1 MEKRSP
7 ESAQL
12 SGRIIAQKTRPK
24 SVQYPELTN
33 LFGKMKSMKL
43 SPSLSKTLLKI
54 GAALAGGILI
64 FVLMIGIATMSFR
77 AIYSGRIFPNIQLG
91 WVNLSGQAPL
101 EAADL
106 LRREFQYPQQGEIT
120 LQYDDLSWTATPA
133 ELGMFFS
140 PQYNAEIAFNTGR
153 EGNIARRIAAQIQ
166 ILRHGIILAPQF
178 VMDEQT
184 GSEYLIG
191 LAAEVNQPVME
202 ASLELDGLEVLV
214 QPGQIGREMD
224 IQASLDVVA
233 LQMESMQNGSIPL
246 IVTETYPAILDVTA
260 QAEFARQILSQPL
273 LLQIPD
279 AADNDPGPWSIQPDK
294 LVQMMVIERV
304 STGNGD
310 EYRIALDSEALREYL
325 VGREG
330 TINQAP
336 QNARMY
342 FDDET
347 KELVLIED
355 DQTGLELDID
365 QSIIDIQAQL
375 SEGKHQIDLSVE
387 KTFPAVTSEHTA
399 EELGITELVSSQT
412 SYYYGS
418 DSSRINN
425 IATAAGKFH
434 GVFVAPGE
442 TFSMAGQLGD
452 ISLDEGYSE
461 AWIIF
466 GDRTI
471 KGVGGGVCQVS
482 TTLFRTVFFGGYPVA
497 ERHPHA
503 YRVLYYEQNP
513 NGSNNPKLAGL
524 DATVYVPI
532 VDFKFTNDTDQWLL
546 METYVYADYR
556 QLVWKFYG
564 TSDGRTVDW
573 STTGLK
579 SKKDP
584 PDPIYEE
591 NPDLAKGEIKQV
603 DWAVDGA
610 TVTITRDV
618 YRDGQKLWQDIF
630 KTKYQPWAAIC
641 QYGPGTKNYPP
652 ENPDPDDPC
661 KKK

>member
-1 MEKRSP
+1 
-7 ESAQL
+7 
-12 SGRIIAQKTRPK
+12 
-24 SVQYPELTN
+24 
-33 LFGKMKSMKL
+33 MKSMKL
-43 SPSLSKTLLKI
+43 KTSISEPLLKI

-64 FVLMIGIATMSFR
+64 FVLVIGIATTSFR
-77 AIYSGRIFPNIQLG
+77 AIYSGRIFPNIQIG
-91 WVNLSGQAPL
+91 WINLSGQAPID
-101 EAADL
+101 AADL
-106 LRREFQYPQQGEIT
+106 LKREIQYPEQGEII
-120 LQYDDLSWTATPA
+120 LQYDDLSWTAAPA
-133 ELGMFFS
+133 ELGLFFS
-140 PQYNAEIAFNTGR
+140 PQFNAELAFNTGR
-153 EGNIARRIAAQIQ
+153 EGNFARRIAAQIQ
-166 ILRHGIILAPQF
+166 ILRHGMILAPQF
-178 VMDEQT
+178 VMDEKT
-184 GSEYLIG
+184 GSEYLAG
-191 LAAEVNQPVME
+191 LAVEVNQPVME
-202 ASLELDGLEVLV
+202 ATLELDGLEVVV

-224 IQASLDVVA
+224 IQASLEVVG
-233 LQMESMQNGSIPL
+233 LQMQSMQDGSIPL
-246 IVTETYPAILDVTA
+246 IVTETYPVILDVTA

-294 LVQMMVIERV
+294 LVEMMIIERINTD
-304 STGNGD
+304 TGG

-330 TINQAP
+330 TINRNP
-336 QNARMY
+336 KNARMY

-347 KELVLIED
+347 KELVLIEED
-355 DQTGLELDID
+355 ETGLVLDIN

-375 SEGKHQIDLSVE
+375 LEGTHAIDLAVE
-387 KTFPAVTSEHTA
+387 KTFPGVTSEHTA

-412 SYYYGS
+412 SYFYGS
-418 DSSRINN
+418 DGSRMNN
-425 IATAAGKFH
+425 IATAAEKFH
-434 GVFVAPGE
+434 GIFIAPGE
-442 TFSMAGQLGD
+442 TLSMAEQLGD
-452 ISLDEGYSE
+452 VSLDEGYSE
-461 AWIIF
+461 AWIIL

-482 TTLFRTVFFGGYPVA
+482 TTLFRTVFFGGYQIV

-532 VDFKFTNDTDQWLL
+532 VDFKFTNDSDHWLL
-546 METYVYADYR
+546 METYVYKEYR
-556 QLVWKFYG
+556 QLLWRFYS
-564 TSDGRTVDW
+564 TSDGRSVDW

-579 SKKDP
+579 NIKDP

-591 NPDLAKGEIKQV
+591 NSDLAKGEIKQV

-610 TVTITRDV
+610 TVTISRDV
-618 YRDGQKLWQDIF
+618 FRDGQKLWQDIF

-641 QYGPGTKNYPP
+641 QYGPDTGNYPP

>member
-1 MEKRSP
+1 
-7 ESAQL
+7 
-12 SGRIIAQKTRPK
+12 
-24 SVQYPELTN
+24 
-33 LFGKMKSMKL
+33 MKSMKL
-43 SPSLSKTLLKI
+43 KPSISEPLLKI

-64 FVLMIGIATMSFR
+64 FVLVIGIATTSFR
-77 AIYSGRIFPNIQLG
+77 VIYSGRIFPNIQIG
-91 WVNLSGQAPL
+91 WINLSGQAPID
-101 EAADL
+101 AAEL
-106 LRREFQYPQQGEIT
+106 LKREIHYPEQGAIT

-133 ELGMFFS
+133 ELGLFFS
-140 PQYNAEIAFNTGR
+140 PQFNAELAFNTGR

-166 ILRHGIILAPQF
+166 ILRHGKILAPQF
-178 VMDEQT
+178 VMDEKT
-184 GSEYLIG
+184 GSEYLAGI
-191 LAAEVNQPVME
+191 AAGVNQPVME

-224 IQASLDVVA
+224 IQASLEVVG
-233 LQMESMQNGSIPL
+233 LQMQSMQDGSIPL
-246 IVTETYPAILDVTA
+246 IVTETYPVILDVTA

-294 LVQMMVIERV
+294 LVEMMIIERINTDDG
-304 STGNGD
+304 S
-310 EYRIALDSEALREYL
+310 EYRITLDSEALREYL

-330 TINQAP
+330 TINR
-336 QNARMY
+336 NSKSARMY

-347 KELVLIED
+347 RELVLIEED
-355 DQTGLELDID
+355 ETGLVLDIN

-375 SEGKHQIDLSVE
+375 LEGTHAIDLAVE
-387 KTFPAVTSEHTA
+387 KTFPGVTSEHTA

-412 SYYYGS
+412 SYFSGS
-418 DSSRINN
+418 GSSRMNN
-425 IATAAGKFH
+425 IATAAAKFH
-434 GVFVAPGE
+434 GIFIAPGE
-442 TFSMAGQLGD
+442 TLSMAEQLGD
-452 ISLDEGYSE
+452 VSLDEGYSE
-461 AWIIF
+461 AWIIL

-482 TTLFRTVFFGGYPVA
+482 TTLFRTVFFGGYQVV

-532 VDFKFTNDTDQWLL
+532 VDFKFTNDSDHWLL
-546 METYVYADYR
+546 METYVPEGYR
-556 QLVWKFYG
+556 QLTWKFYS
-564 TSDGRTVDW
+564 TSDGRTVNM
-573 STTGLK
+573 STTGLEN
-579 SKKDP
+579 KKDP

-591 NPDLAKGEIKQV
+591 NSDLKKGEIKQV

-618 YRDGQKLWQDIF
+618 FRDGQKLWQDIF

-641 QYGPGTKNYPP
+641 QYGPDTGNYPP

-661 KKK
+661 KKN

>member
-1 MEKRSP
+1 MK
-7 ESAQL
+7 
-12 SGRIIAQKTRPK
+12 PK
-24 SVQYPELTN
+24 
-33 LFGKMKSMKL
+33 
-43 SPSLSKTLLKI
+43 PSISDILLKI
-54 GAALAGGILI
+54 AAALAGGILI
-64 FVLMIGIATMSFR
+64 FVLVIGLATMSFR
-77 AIYSGRIFPNIQLG
+77 AIYSGRIFPNIQIG
-91 WVNLSGQAPL
+91 WINLSGQAPID
-101 EAADL
+101 AADL
-106 LRREFQYPQQGEIT
+106 LRREVQYPEQGEIT

-140 PQYNAEIAFNTGR
+140 PQFNAELAFNAGR

-166 ILRHGIILAPQF
+166 ILRHGMILAPQF
-178 VMDEQT
+178 VMDEKT
-184 GSEYLIG
+184 GSEYLAG

-202 ASLELDGLEVLV
+202 ASLELAGLEVLV

-224 IQASLDVVA
+224 IQASLEVVG
-233 LQMESMQNGSIPL
+233 LQMQSMQDGSIPL
-246 IVTETYPAILDVTA
+246 IVTETYPSILDVTA

-279 AADNDPGPWSIQPDK
+279 AAENDPGPWSIQPEK
-294 LVQMMVIERV
+294 LVQMMIIERV
-304 STGNGD
+304 NTENGD

-330 TINQAP
+330 TINRDP
-336 QNARMY
+336 KNARMY

-347 KELVLIED
+347 NELVLIED
-355 DQTGLELDID
+355 DETGLILDID

-375 SEGKHQIDLSVE
+375 LEGTHEIDLAVE

-399 EELGITELVSSQT
+399 EELGITELVRSQT

-425 IATAAGKFH
+425 IATASAKFH
-434 GVFVAPGE
+434 GIFVAPGE
-442 TFSMAGQLGD
+442 TFSMAEQLGD
-452 ISLDEGYSE
+452 VSLDEGYSE
-461 AWIIF
+461 AWIIY

-482 TTLFRTVFFGGYPVA
+482 TTLFRTVFFGGFPVV

-524 DATVYVPI
+524 DATVFVPI
-532 VDFKFTNDTDQWLL
+532 VDFKFTNDTDHWLL
-546 METYVYADYR
+546 METYVYEGYR

-564 TSDGRTVDW
+564 TDDGRTVDW

-579 SKKDP
+579 NKKDP
-584 PDPIYEE
+584 PDPVYEE

-603 DWAVDGA
+603 DWDVEGA
-610 TVTITRDV
+610 TVTVTRDV

-630 KTKYQPWAAIC
+630 KTKYQPWAAVC

-652 ENPDPDDPC
+652 ENPDPDNPC

>member
-1 MEKRSP
+1 
-7 ESAQL
+7 
-12 SGRIIAQKTRPK
+12 
-24 SVQYPELTN
+24 
-33 LFGKMKSMKL
+33 MKSMKHK
-43 SPSLSKTLLKI
+43 PTIPENLLKI
-54 GAALAGGILI
+54 GAALVGGILLFI
-64 FVLMIGIATMSFR
+64 LVIGLATMSFR
-77 AIYSGRIFPNIQLG
+77 AVYSGRIFPNIQIG
-91 WVNLSGQAPL
+91 WVNLSGQAPID
-101 EAADL
+101 AADL
-106 LRREFQYPQQGEIT
+106 LRREVPYPEQGEIT
-120 LQYDDLSWTATPA
+120 LQYDDLIWSAAPA
-133 ELGMFFS
+133 ELGLFFS
-140 PQYNAEIAFNTGR
+140 PQFNAELAFNAGR

-166 ILRHGIILAPQF
+166 ILRHGMILAPQF
-178 VMDEQT
+178 VMDEKT
-184 GSEYLIG
+184 GSEYLAG
-191 LAAEVNQPVME
+191 LAVEVNQPVME
-202 ASLELDGLEVLV
+202 ASLELNGLEVVV

-224 IQASLDVVA
+224 IPASLEVVR
-233 LQMESMQNGSIPL
+233 LQMQSMQDGSIPL

-279 AADNDPGPWSIQPDK
+279 AAENDPGPWSIQPEK
-294 LVQMMVIERV
+294 LVQMMIIERV
-304 STGNGD
+304 TTDNGD

-330 TINQAP
+330 KINQDP
-336 QNARMY
+336 KNARMY

-347 KELVLIED
+347 EELVLIEED
-355 DQTGLELDID
+355 ETGLVLDIN

-375 SEGKHQIDLSVE
+375 LEGTHEIDLAVE
-387 KTFPAVTSEHTA
+387 KTFPDITSEHTA
-399 EELGITELVSSQT
+399 ADLGITELVSSQT

-418 DSSRINN
+418 DNSRINN
-425 IATAAGKFH
+425 ISTAAAKFH

-442 TFSMAGQLGD
+442 TFSMAEQLGD
-452 ISLDEGYSE
+452 VSLDEGYSE

-482 TTLFRTVFFGGYPVA
+482 TTLFRTVFFAGYQVV
-497 ERHPHA
+497 ERYPHA

-513 NGSNNPKLAGL
+513 NGSNNSKLAGL
-524 DATVYVPI
+524 DATVYVPL
-532 VDFKFTNDTDQWLL
+532 VDFKFTNDSDSWLL
-546 METYVYADYR
+546 METYVYEDYR
-556 QLVWKFYG
+556 QLLWKFYS
-564 TSDGRTVDW
+564 TSDGRTVTLD
-573 STTGLK
+573 TTGLK
-579 SKKDP
+579 KKKDP

-610 TVTITRDV
+610 TVTITRNV
-618 YRDGQKLWQDIF
+618 FRDEQKLWQDIF
-630 KTKYQPWAAIC
+630 TTKYQPWAAIC